1 MSVIQFN
8 NPSKLTTV
16 PGGYFVAEDPTLNP
30 APSAALVRQGYLETS
45 NASVVHEMAN
55 MISAMRA
62 FELNQK
68 VIQMTDDR
76 MQRSIGELSPPA

>member
-1 MSVIQFN
+1 
-8 NPSKLTTV
+8 
-16 PGGYFVAEDPTLNP
+16 
-30 APSAALVRQGYLETS
+30 
-45 NASVVHEMAN
+45 
-55 MISAMRA
+55 MRA